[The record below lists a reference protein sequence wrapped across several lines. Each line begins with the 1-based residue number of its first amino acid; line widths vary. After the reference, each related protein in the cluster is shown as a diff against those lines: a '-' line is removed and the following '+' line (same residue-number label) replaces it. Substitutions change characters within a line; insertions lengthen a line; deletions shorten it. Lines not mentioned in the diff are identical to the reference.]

1 MIGRKIMKVL
11 VATVLC
17 AFLFAGCGEKTI
29 RGEVIEV
36 ISDGQT
42 GEFSFVIDQDVGGLK
57 TIKTD
62 ADTYFFSWIEEATE
76 KDLREGNVDGMLVS
90 VTGRKRSEAFIAEH
104 VMIEQLRIRNY
115 HALEDGTQVDII
127 IGLNEHTYCLG
138 NITELLRVRNPVGP
152 HNVQVVGVESL
163 DSLPEEAQQNV
174 IAYYDAQGLFYDEFQ
189 TLQDAY
195 DAYCTWDKFYAFY
208 LSQEII
214 PTASSDD
221 VIYFLTDFMSDR
233 GYEGTEEL
241 RLGAAFDKKT
251 GEFIPV
257 TELFTCKPEEILPK
271 LIEIC
276 DLDDAALIEEMEQS
290 FIPEYVVFFPENLE
304 ITFPESALPAYG
316 VSSALAI
323 DFTKNE
329 DLLKLLQPWAV
340 PNKEVK
346 E

>member
-1 MIGRKIMKVL
+1 MIGRRMMKVL
-11 VATVLC
+11 VAAVFC
-17 AFLFAGCGEKTI
+17 AFLFTGCGEKTI

-36 ISDGQT
+36 ISDGQN

-62 ADTYFFSWIEEATE
+62 ADTYIFSWIEEATE
-76 KDLREGNVDGMLVS
+76 KDLREGNVDGMMVS
-90 VTGRKRSEAFIAEH
+90 VTGKNGSEVFNAEH

-115 HALEDGTQVDII
+115 HTLADGTQVDII
-127 IGLNEHTYCLG
+127 IGLNEYTYCLG

-152 HNVQVVGVESL
+152 HNVQVVGVEALNSL
-163 DSLPEEAQQNV
+163 NEKAQQNV

-221 VIYFLTDFMSDR
+221 VVYFLTDFMSDR

-251 GEFIPV
+251 GEVISA
-257 TELFTCKPEEILPK
+257 TELFVCKPEEIIPK

-276 DLDDAALIEEMEQS
+276 DLDDAELIAEMKQA
-290 FIPEYVVFFPENLE
+290 FRPEYVVFLPDYLE
-304 ITFPESALPAYG
+304 ITVPESALPAYG
-316 VSSALAI
+316 VSSAMAI
-323 DFTKNE
+323 DLMDE
-329 DLLKLLQPWAV
+329 ELLKLLQPWAV
-340 PNKEVK
+340 PNKEVT

>member
-1 MIGRKIMKVL
+1 M
-11 VATVLC
+11 
-17 AFLFAGCGEKTI
+17 
-29 RGEVIEV
+29 
-36 ISDGQT
+36 
-42 GEFSFVIDQDVGGLK
+42 
-57 TIKTD
+57 
-62 ADTYFFSWIEEATE
+62 
-76 KDLREGNVDGMLVS
+76 
-90 VTGRKRSEAFIAEH
+90 
-104 VMIEQLRIRNY
+104 
-115 HALEDGTQVDII
+115 
-127 IGLNEHTYCLG
+127 
-138 NITELLRVRNPVGP
+138 
-152 HNVQVVGVESL
+152 ESL

-257 TELFTCKPEEILPK
+257 TELFTCKPEELLPK
-271 LIEIC
+271 LIEISG
-276 DLDDAALIEEMEQS
+276 LDDAALIEEMEQS
-290 FIPEYVVFFPENLE
+290 FIPEYVVFLPDYLE

-316 VSSALAI
+316 VSSAMAI
-323 DFTKNE
+323 DLMDE
-329 DLLKLLQPWAV
+329 ELLKLLQPWAV
-340 PNKEVK
+340 PNKEVT